1 MVMHNYRGWEG
12 HYNTQYFGFFS
23 VLGILSPSAGVIQY
37 IKHFAKVLDE
47 EVDKDYLKEWW
58 QSNVQKMQQKRIVLF
73 KESYA
78 SIINRQLNCSGWNV
92 NFFIGTFQ
100 GFYR

>member
-1 MVMHNYRGWEG
+1 MGRSLRYSVLCI
-12 HYNTQYFGFFS
+12 FS
-23 VLGILSPSAGVIQY
+23 VIGILSRSAGVIQY